1 MATDPY
7 MQQTNDAIMPYWE
20 RARKEMKSNLADQG
34 MLSSTGGWKRY
45 SQEVEQPYAQ
55 AANTMY
61 ADLQKQARAEQF
73 QGQQANVQN
82 AMNLY
87 NLLWSAYL
95 NQVQLR
101 PKKQPKA
108 PMDFPIFGNMYNANY
123 LQPLSSYLP
132 KQAGG
137 PAVSPE
143 GNPEYVP
150 RYQPNLGS
158 IGAERDALAQQEY
171 NKAYL
176 SYLNRQAA
184 ESKRQFDITNAAQN
198 PPQET
203 MVEMGNNWGKVTEY
217 GIGLML
223 EGASS
228 EQAINAALNKFNIPI
243 KPWLDEG
250 SEQAKRFIYAM
261 FDDLVDP
268 QTGAVLKTG
277 RQRADEWIAA
287 HTTPTYAP
295 AGNLASMPAPRQVA
309 LRGEAAPAS
318 SKLFENIGKQWEQP
332 NNALMMVN
340 PGAASIAQNWPNIKK
355 WFKSW

>member
-1 MATDPY
+1 
-7 MQQTNDAIMPYWE
+7 
-20 RARKEMKSNLADQG
+20 

-87 NLLWSAYL
+87 NLLWSANL

-137 PAVSPE
+137 PTVSPE

-184 ESKRQFDITNAAQN
+184 ESKRQFDITSTQSAAENVPADDSDTRFGLATQ
-198 PPQET
+198 
-203 MVEMGNNWGKVTEY
+203 MVIDNR
-217 GIGLML
+217 
-223 EGASS
+223 SS
-228 EQAINAALNKFNIPI
+228 ENPLSKMALLQAINSALNMDIEAMAATDPRARALWELITGQMYGQKPLEKVIAEANASPWEKFGQSDKQPVDNLSVRPGFFDIP
-243 KPWLDEG
+243 KPDWSVRKGFFDIPKPDWSVREG
-250 SEQAKRFIYAM
+250 FFGSK
-261 FDDLVDP
+261 P
-268 QTGAVLKTG
+268 SKWGLK
-277 RQRADEWIAA
+277 W
-287 HTTPTYAP
+287 
-295 AGNLASMPAPRQVA
+295 
-309 LRGEAAPAS
+309 
-318 SKLFENIGKQWEQP
+318 
-332 NNALMMVN
+332 
-340 PGAASIAQNWPNIKK
+340 
-355 WFKSW
+355 

>member
-1 MATDPY
+1 MATNPY
-7 MQQTNDAIMPYWE
+7 MQQTNDAIMPYWK
-20 RARKEMKSNLADQG
+20 RARESMKADLADQG

-101 PKKQPKA
+101 PKNQPKA
-108 PMDFPIFGNMYNANY
+108 PQDFPIFGNMYAANY
-123 LQPLSSYLP
+123 LQPLSTYMP
-132 KQAGG
+132 QQAGG
-137 PAVSPE
+137 PAVSEE

-150 RYQPNLGS
+150 RFQPNLGS

-184 ESKRQFDITNAAQN
+184 EQRRQFDITNAAQN
-198 PPQET
+198 PPEKT
-203 MVEMGNNWGKVTEY
+203 MVEMGNDWGAVTEY
-217 GIGLML
+217 GLKLRI
-223 EGASS
+223 EGVPAES
-228 EQAINAALNKFNIPI
+228 AIAAALNKFNIPI
-243 KPWLDEG
+243 KAWLDEG
-250 SEQAKRFIYAM
+250 SLQAEQFIRSM
-261 FDDLVDP
+261 FDDEIATDKDGNTIVVR
-268 QTGAVLKTG
+268 TAAE
-277 RQRADEWIAA
+277 RAAEWLAA
-287 HTTPTYAP
+287 NRSPKY
-295 AGNLASMPAPRQVA
+295 V
-309 LRGEAAPAS
+309 RGESAAAGTLVPRGPQGNMLTRKWAD
-318 SKLFENIGKQWEQP
+318 LFNPTGTRKPPVRPVNNITSLYQR
-332 NNALMMVN
+332 
-340 PGAASIAQNWPNIKK
+340 
-355 WFKSW
+355 

>member
-250 SEQAKRFIYAM
+250 SEQARQFIYAM
-261 FDDLVDP
+261 FSDDPDMVDKD
-268 QTGAVLKTG
+268 GNIVAKGKTA
-277 RQRADEWIAA
+277 RQKADEWIAA
-287 HTTPTYAP
+287 HSTRSFTSP
-295 AGNLASMPAPRQVA
+295 
-309 LRGEAAPAS
+309 AAPPVESAAAGTLVPRSPRGNVLSRKWADLFTS
-318 SKLFENIGKQWEQP
+318 SGAVKPQVRPVNNITSLYQR
-332 NNALMMVN
+332 
-340 PGAASIAQNWPNIKK
+340 
-355 WFKSW
+355 